1 MDGAVAEAYKKL
13 EEAMKDQ
20 NDYRRYWA
28 HRKYEHDMVSR
39 LNYAHDKGIE
49 QGKEEGLES
58 KATEIARKLK
68 ARGRPIDEIIADTGL
83 SEEAVQKL

>member
-1 MDGAVAEAYKKL
+1 MDGAVAEAYKML

-39 LNYAHDKGIE
+39 LNYAHDKGLE
-49 QGKEEGLES
+49 QGQDQ
-58 KATEIARKLK
+58 KALEIARKMK
-68 ARGRPIDEIIADTGL
+68 DMNEPIEKICTITGL
-83 SEEAVQKL
+83 SAEAVQKL